1 MWKCLRFG
9 VQISSSWRVSN
20 SGQRWDERGG
30 VEWVVKGETKAMR
43 IVCMERGVKDEQE
56 SGEQGVSLLA
66 AWGSPSTHSLLP

>member
-1 MWKCLRFG
+1 MEVPKIWGSDQQFLESQQF
-9 VQISSSWRVSN
+9 
-20 SGQRWDERGG
+20 RGG

-43 IVCMERGVKDEQE
+43 IVCMERGVKGEQE